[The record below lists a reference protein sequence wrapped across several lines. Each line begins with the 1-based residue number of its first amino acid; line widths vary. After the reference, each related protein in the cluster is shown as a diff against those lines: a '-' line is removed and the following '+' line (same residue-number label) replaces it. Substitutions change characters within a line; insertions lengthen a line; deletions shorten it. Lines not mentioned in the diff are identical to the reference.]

1 MSLSTTALMTTTT
14 TTTATTPV
22 SIPLRGG
29 SPAATLRSLYPR
41 AAKAFLQ
48 RDFTLTHDLI
58 SAAFDVLNPPTYR
71 PFDELDANRR
81 KWDLLRITLETTL
94 CASPPPADELE
105 SLPPAL
111 RSNLILSPHSLVAA
125 LHTRS
130 LRLFTPT
137 IPAQKPNPAFMP
149 SQILLTLVLSSL
161 KLECPDIGRGM
172 VEEWLA
178 RRGQVDQTQTEGEN
192 GYERVLELYCLHVLP
207 RLKEWDYAR
216 EFLRYENELPRERRE
231 NMMRSLQHQRTQAA
245 RKSLPLP
252 VQLPVIP
259 SRSPSPTPS
268 ASSSSTLSTTST
280 HTVVPATRLRPG
292 KISHLRSSTMAGPA
306 SLNTAPLPSTAES
319 IPRSQTPGTP
329 RPLSLLSSPS
339 RRPVS
344 LSSSTGTRTAAEYL
358 HLFKDFVQMHY
369 APVAGFLLFSLLPLV
384 SLLFRVRQNRTSKA
398 VGSVATADQVRKRL
412 VAHPAREG
420 LLKSLWTEVIRAI
433 GDTVRMGGRGL
444 V

>member
-1 MSLSTTALMTTTT
+1 MSTTTSVL
-14 TTTATTPV
+14 TTTATTTAPA

-29 SPAATLRSLYPR
+29 SPAAALRSLYPR

-48 RDFTLTHDLI
+48 RNFTLTHDLI
-58 SAAFDVLNPPTYR
+58 TTAFDVLSPPTYR
-71 PFDELDANRR
+71 PFDELDAHRR

-94 CASPPPADELE
+94 YASPPPPEELE

-130 LRLFTPT
+130 LRLYTPT
-137 IPAQKPNPAFMP
+137 IPAQKPNPAFTP

-172 VEEWLA
+172 IEEWLS
-178 RRGQVDQTQTEGEN
+178 RRGQVDQPKTEGEN
-192 GYERVLELYCLHVLP
+192 GYERVLELYCLHALP

-216 EFLRYENELPRERRE
+216 EFLRYEGELPRERRE
-231 NMMRSLQHQRTQAA
+231 QMLRTLQHQRTQAA

-252 VQLPVIP
+252 SPIPVVP

-268 ASSSSTLSTTST
+268 AASSSSLSTTST
-280 HTVVPATRLRPG
+280 HTVVPARRARPTN
-292 KISHLRSSTMAGPA
+292 ISHLRSSTIAAPLA
-306 SLNTAPLPSTAES
+306 PNTAPLPRRTES

-339 RRPVS
+339 RRPAS
-344 LSSSTGTRTAAEYL
+344 LPSSAGPRTAVEYL
-358 HLFKDFVQMHY
+358 NLVKEYVRLHSTRITGSILL
-369 APVAGFLLFSLLPLV
+369 FLLLPVL
-384 SLLFRVRQNRTSKA
+384 SLLFRVRRRRAPKA
-398 VGSVATADQVRKRL
+398 VGGAGTADRVRKRL
-412 VAHPAREG
+412 ISRPAGQG
-420 LLKSLWTEVIRAI
+420 LLTSLWSEVIRAI
-433 GDTVRMGGRGL
+433 WDTVRMGGRGL